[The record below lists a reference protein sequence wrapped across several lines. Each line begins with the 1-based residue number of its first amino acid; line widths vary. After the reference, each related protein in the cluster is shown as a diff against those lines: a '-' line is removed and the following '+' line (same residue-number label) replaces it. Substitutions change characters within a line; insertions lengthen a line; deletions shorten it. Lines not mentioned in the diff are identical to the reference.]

1 MEEVMGLMKENS
13 EGMMEFPRDITMQD
27 CFSDLEEPL
36 YGFVTNVT
44 LVEDMPCILGVQCFE
59 NGTTIRQNDIIEDTL
74 RNNLNSS
81 NLDLETQQRMLLNR
95 VCGAEEEP
103 QNRRTGKFTLPMLRK
118 YDIIFSYLYG
128 CFYLIS

>member
-1 MEEVMGLMKENS
+1 MGLMRENS

-59 NGTTIRQNDIIEDTL
+59 NGKTIRGNDGIEESVGS
-74 RNNLNSS
+74 NLNSS
-81 NLDLETQQRMLLNR
+81 NLDLETRQLMLLDR
-95 VCGAEEEP
+95 VCGTDEEP
-103 QNRRTGKFTLPMLRK
+103 QNRRKGR
-118 YDIIFSYLYG
+118 FSLNI
-128 CFYLIS
+128 LKI

>member
-13 EGMMEFPRDITMQD
+13 EGMMEFPRDITMHD

-36 YGFVTNVT
+36 FGFVTNVT

-59 NGTTIRQNDIIEDTL
+59 NGTTIRQNDSIEDTV

-95 VCGAEEEP
+95 VCGAEEE
-103 QNRRTGKFTLPMLRK
+103 Q
-118 YDIIFSYLYG
+118 
-128 CFYLIS
+128 